1 MKEYFAGGNTADG
14 FINYLPYAAKGKS
27 KIWIM
32 RGCPGCG
39 KSTFLK
45 KLSKAAFAKGL
56 YHELIYCSSDPS
68 SLDGI
73 VIPEMSFAIF
83 DGTSPHTLEVR
94 YPLAVER
101 EIDLS
106 AFCREPTGSAK
117 AEIKEL
123 IDRKKQLYRRGYMLL
138 SAAEM
143 VKNSF
148 YEKTD
153 EYILHGKIAKYAARV
168 SQKTLQSGDDTFM
181 QITAFGGEG
190 IRRLHGTLES
200 DAKTI
205 YYISDIGFGVRER
218 LFEAIVSSTGGKKRI
233 LSFDAF
239 SSKRCTDIL
248 VGDTLFTSSDIKGAK
263 KVSAK
268 RFLSHEAISKLGK
281 ERKQISEQYA
291 ILTEKAKVLFAAAS
305 LLHGEIEAYYTPLID
320 IEALNAHEAKLLA
333 ELL

>member
-14 FINYLPYAAKGKS
+14 FINYLPYAAKDKS

-45 KLSKAAFAKGL
+45 KLSRMASAKGL
-56 YHELIYCSSDPS
+56 YHELIYCSSDSS

-73 VIPEMSFAIF
+73 VIPDMSFAIF

-106 AFCREPTGSAK
+106 IFCREPTDSAK

-123 IDRKKQLYRRGYMLL
+123 IDRKKQLYKRGYMLL

-143 VKNSF
+143 VKSSF
-148 YEKTD
+148 YAKTD
-153 EYILHGKIAKYAARV
+153 EYILHGKIAKYASRI
-168 SQKTLQSGDDTFM
+168 SQKALLPGDDTFM

-190 IRRLHGTLES
+190 VRRLQSTLEC
-200 DAKTI
+200 DAKEI
-205 YYISDIGFGVRER
+205 YYISDVGFGVRER
-218 LFEAIVSSTGGKKRI
+218 LFEAIADNTKGKKRI
-233 LSFDAF
+233 MSFDAF
-239 SSKRCTDIL
+239 SSKRYTDIL
-248 VGDTLFTSSDIKGAK
+248 IGDTLFTTSDIKGTK

-281 ERKQISEQYA
+281 ERKQTSEQCA
-291 ILTEKAKVLFAAAS
+291 LLTEKAKVLFAAAS

-320 IEALNAHEAKLLA
+320 IEALDAYEARLLS